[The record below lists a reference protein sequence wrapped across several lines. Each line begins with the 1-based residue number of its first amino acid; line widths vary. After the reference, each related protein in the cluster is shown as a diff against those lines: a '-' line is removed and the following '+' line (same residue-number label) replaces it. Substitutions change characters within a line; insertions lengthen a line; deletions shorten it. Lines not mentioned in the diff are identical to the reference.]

1 MKLSIIVPVYNMA
14 SDKKLEYCMDSL
26 VNQSME
32 DYEII
37 AVDDCSTD
45 NSLAI
50 LKEYEKHFPD
60 KVRAIHSE
68 VNRHQGGAKNIGMK
82 QAKGDWVGFID
93 SDDWI
98 TPDMYSKLIARAEET
113 GADLV
118 GCDYCLTNEHS
129 MKVGQIVPN
138 NKKEQS
144 GVLDTRKRRSLILD
158 GGSLVVKIFRRSM
171 IVENDLWFPEDIFYE
186 DNALGNSYLVL
197 AKHFEYIEE
206 PMYYYYQH
214 GASTVHTISVKRCED
229 RMAAGRIM
237 LEEARRHHYYDE
249 FKPEL
254 EYSFTLLFY
263 VNTLFTYMSGVDRT
277 KSSFVRALGNEMKA
291 AFPDFEKNPYYQERT
306 HEEEKKLIRMQQRST
321 MFFMLYYKLLWAYRR
336 WRKLHQK

>member
-14 SDKKLEYCMDSL
+14 SDQKLEYCMDSL
-26 VNQSME
+26 VNQTVG

-45 NSLAI
+45 GSFAI
-50 LKEYEKHFPD
+50 LQDYERRFPD

-82 QAKGDWVGFID
+82 MAKGDWIGFID

-98 TPDMYSKLIARAEET
+98 TPDMYRKLIDRAEET

-118 GCDYCLTNEHS
+118 GCDYCLTSEHS

-144 GVLDTRKRRSLILD
+144 GVLDIRKKRSLILD

-171 IVENDLWFPEDIFYE
+171 IIENELWFPEDIFYE
-186 DNALGNSYLVL
+186 DNALGNSYFVL

-214 GASTVHTISVKRCED
+214 DTSTVHTISTKRCED

-237 LEEARRHHYYDE
+237 LDEARRHHYYAD
-249 FKPEL
+249 FKTEL

-263 VNTLFTYMSGVDRT
+263 INTLFTYMAGVSKT
-277 KSSFVRALGNEMKA
+277 KVGFVKALGREMKQT
-291 AFPDFEKNPYYQERT
+291 FPDFEKNPYYVERT
-306 HEEEKKLIRMQQRST
+306 HEEERKLIRMQQRST
-321 MFFMLYYKLLWAYRR
+321 PFFMLYYKLLWAYRNR
-336 WRKLHQK
+336 RKAHRE